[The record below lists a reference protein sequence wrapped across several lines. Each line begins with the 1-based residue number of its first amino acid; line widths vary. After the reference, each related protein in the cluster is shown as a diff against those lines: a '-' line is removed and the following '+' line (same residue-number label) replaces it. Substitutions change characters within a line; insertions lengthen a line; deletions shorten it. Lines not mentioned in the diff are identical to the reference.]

1 MVWVRR
7 SVNLDETRKMNQG
20 FLLNLD
26 NTRGALFEFIKI
38 KRLFFFGNTGR
49 MALTGKLSL

>member
-26 NTRGALFEFIKI
+26 NAGGLYLSLLKL
-38 KRLFFFGNTGR
+38 KGYFFGNTGR

>member
-26 NTRGALFEFIKI
+26 NARGLYLSLFKL
-38 KRLFFFGNTGR
+38 KGYFFFGNTGR

>member
-26 NTRGALFEFIKI
+26 NARGLY
-38 KRLFFFGNTGR
+38 
-49 MALTGKLSL
+49 LSLLKLKGYFFLVIQEEWPLRVN

>member
-26 NTRGALFEFIKI
+26 NARGLYLSLLKL
-38 KRLFFFGNTGR
+38 KDYFFFGNTGR